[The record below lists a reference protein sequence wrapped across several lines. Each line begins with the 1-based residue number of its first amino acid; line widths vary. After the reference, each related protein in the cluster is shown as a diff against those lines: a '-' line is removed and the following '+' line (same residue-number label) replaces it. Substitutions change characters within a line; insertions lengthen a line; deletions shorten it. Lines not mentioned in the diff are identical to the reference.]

1 MTPFALSADKISAT
15 TRESTPDTSNQCPD
29 CGSAL
34 GPDYVRV
41 FSPTG
46 RAADLDGCPHC
57 PPRPA
62 TAGETESATDER
74 TVLLRE
80 VRADE

>member
-1 MTPFALSADKISAT
+1 MRA
-15 TRESTPDTSNQCPD
+15 ESTPNNDQCPV
-29 CGSAL
+29 CGSTL

-57 PPRPA
+57 PRRPP
-62 TAGETESATDER
+62 TAGESDDTDNTDER
-74 TVLLRE
+74 PVLLRE
-80 VRADE
+80 LIADE